1 MTANASLELALRD
14 EPQAVMLTNQ
24 QLIVIANTDFV
35 PKSMRG
41 KVPQVLACVA
51 RGRAMGI
58 PDMVALNGIAII
70 EGKATLSAELM
81 VAIVREHGHS
91 ITGDVTA
98 TSARVRGKR
107 RDNGDTMTAEFN
119 MEMAKQADLLN
130 KFNWKK
136 HPDDMMWAR
145 AVSKLCRRLFADCFA
160 GGTYT
165 PEEAAVVDEWPTA
178 DEVIDDVRPDF
189 PVPVEHGA
197 GEPTVPQP
205 SSPPPYEPKIPD
217 EADLNPADLVLEAGQ
232 HEGETIG
239 DVYDSGDEGID
250 YLRRLL
256 LHWMDNGASGVAV
269 DALKHFALTHP
280 EMQP

>member
-1 MTANASLELALRD
+1 MTSNATLELALRD

-41 KVPQVLACVA
+41 NVPMVLACVA

-98 TSARVRGKR
+98 TSAKVRGKR

-119 MEMAKQADLLN
+119 IEMAKQADLLN

-160 GGTYT
+160 GGTYSA
-165 PEEAAVVDEWPTA
+165 EETQGGDLTA
-178 DEVIDDVRPDF
+178 DEVIDLPNVRPDDA
-189 PVPVEHGA
+189 PVPAED
-197 GEPTVPQP
+197 GEGEQVPQP
-205 SSPPPYEPKIPD
+205 SSPPPYEPKVPN
-217 EADLNPADLVLEAGQ
+217 EADLDPADLVLEAGQ
-232 HEGETIG
+232 HQGETIG
-239 DVYDSGDEGID
+239 DVYDSGDEGVD

-269 DALKHFALTHP
+269 DALKHFALSHT
-280 EMQP
+280 EIQP

>member
-91 ITGDVTA
+91 ITGDVTP
-98 TSARVRGKR
+98 TSAKVRGKR
-107 RDNGDTMTAEFN
+107 RDNGDVMTAEFN

-165 PEEAAVVDEWPTA
+165 PEEAAVQEDWLTA
-178 DEVIDDVRPDF
+178 DEVIDDVQP
-189 PVPVEHGA
+189 EGA
-197 GEPTVPQP
+197 PLEAGRGEGEPVPQP
-205 SSPPPYEPKIPD
+205 GSPPPYEPITT
-217 EADLNPADLVLEAGQ
+217 EADLDPGDLVLEAGQ

-239 DVYDSGDEGID
+239 DVYDSGDEGVD

-256 LHWMDNGASGVAV
+256 LYWTNNGATGPMMIG
-269 DALKHFALTHP
+269 LQGFAAKHP
-280 EMQP
+280 ELQP